1 MRVGS
6 SGGAATPVVAGGTRS
21 LRLPF
26 RHRRRRRRAF
36 PPLFLACTCLLV
48 LKGNIQIFF
57 KSPQVSGDKTMTLDV
72 SRHDTV
78 EDIKVKIQE
87 KEGTPV
93 HIQRLIFDCHHLKNH
108 LTVAQCN
115 IQRGST
121 IHSFLSWSVPE
132 LSL

>member
-1 MRVGS
+1 
-6 SGGAATPVVAGGTRS
+6 
-21 LRLPF
+21 
-26 RHRRRRRRAF
+26 
-36 PPLFLACTCLLV
+36 
-48 LKGNIQIFF
+48 
-57 KSPQVSGDKTMTLDV
+57 MTLDV
-72 SRHDTV
+72 SPHDTV

-108 LTVAQCN
+108 LTVSQCN